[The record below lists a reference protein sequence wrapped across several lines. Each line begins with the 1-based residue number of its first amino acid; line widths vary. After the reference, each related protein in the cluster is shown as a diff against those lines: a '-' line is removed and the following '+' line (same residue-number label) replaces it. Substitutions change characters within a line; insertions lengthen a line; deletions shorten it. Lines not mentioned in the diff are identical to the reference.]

1 MAGFFQNLRLVSER
15 STLDDMGVPA
25 SNAYETSITTSDIP
39 QPDAEQTT
47 SEATQSNILTIQ
59 PIPQGFGAYL
69 DGILPP
75 DNAKAAG
82 AFSVAMQQIKN
93 ISSIPVEKFAQ
104 VVNSL
109 ETTKGLNVN
118 GSSVPTDT
126 SLASQGL
133 SLIALGNGPYGT
145 YTMSNFLGCMSGL
158 PYLGINIRQLIQQL
172 ETPTL
177 YERYKNLYLA
187 VTWAAAQVTVEY
199 DTDVIESPPSVFTTY
214 YTVTGVTVNNGGGG
228 YGINGALA
236 PTITITNGGGASAVA
251 IIGTTYTDIGFNGSG
266 NYGRVIDVT
275 FTPGSATTSVP
286 SVTIQTPPITYGN
299 TTNQPSGTTGWPGM
313 NTAVQLYID
322 AANAEIVNIKN
333 AQPARAQQLI
343 TNWENTGRILSI
355 EQRAIATGMAL
366 QVPLA
371 DPRDS
376 PIGNREPTLAGYPT
390 TQYAFID
397 SIPRYAKFTQ
407 PHMYSQTLEAISN
420 LNTVGGRSI
429 VGMLREARN
438 QARLQEIGVPLD
450 NNIEN
455 KLTKP
460 QEAQLIGNG
469 GLPNSVPAANG
480 LIPYPT
486 PSPST
491 NIDGAFVSTVP
502 ATLAVVLPGVTLSTP
517 VPYPASLESGTVSPD
532 TYGYYD
538 PTTDNYF
545 TTNRAYQGNG
555 ITADTLS
562 SAVGS
567 GGSGDGGSGNGVL
580 SGIGSVVDTGK
591 AVEPGSFAGSRYSNL
606 IPPELSVIYTSDIL
620 LPATYSVPEAI
631 DEVIRCNCDC
641 WDNI

>member
-15 STLDDMGVPA
+15 NDMDAPA
-25 SNAYETSITTSDIP
+25 STAYETTTPSTNVAQSSTEQITP
-39 QPDAEQTT
+39 EG
-47 SEATQSNILTIQ
+47 TQSNVLTIQ

-75 DNAKAAG
+75 DIAKAAG
-82 AFSVAMQQIKN
+82 AFSVSMQQIKN
-93 ISSIPVEKFAQ
+93 ISSVPIEKFAQ

-118 GSSVPTDT
+118 GTSVPTDT

-133 SLIALGNGPYGT
+133 ALIALGNGPFGT

-172 ETPTL
+172 ETSTL
-177 YERYKNLYLA
+177 YDIYKNLYLA
-187 VTWAAAQVTVEY
+187 VTWELATVSVQYSTYQVE
-199 DTDVIESPPSVFTTY
+199 TDPGPPPSYTTY
-214 YTVTGVTVNNGGGG
+214 YHVTGLTIVDPGGG
-228 YGINGALA
+228 YGREGAA
-236 PTITITNGGGASAVA
+236 SPTITISNGGTGTTT
-251 IIGTTYTDIGFNGSG
+251 IGTNYLDIT
-266 NYGRVIDVT
+266 NYGRVLSVAVSSAGSDSTSIPTATVS
-275 FTPGSATTSVP
+275 FPPG
-286 SVTIQTPPITYGN
+286 
-299 TTNQPSGTTGWPGM
+299 TGSFS
-313 NTAVQLYID
+313 NSIVQGYID
-322 AANAEIVNIKN
+322 AANAEIVVIKN

-343 TNWENTGRILSI
+343 TNWENTGRLLTV
-355 EQRAIATGMAL
+355 EQRAISTGMAL

-371 DPRDS
+371 DPAID
-376 PIGNREPTLAGYPT
+376 REPTLAGYPT
-390 TQYAFID
+390 TQYSFVD
-397 SIPRYAKFTQ
+397 SIPRYATFTQ

-420 LNTVGGRSI
+420 LNTVGGRSL
-429 VGMLREARN
+429 VAMLREARN
-438 QARLQEIGVPLD
+438 QARLQEAGIPLD

-455 KLTKP
+455 KLTKT

-469 GLPNSVPAANG
+469 GLPNSVPASNG

-486 PSPST
+486 PTPSPT
-491 NIDGAFVSTVP
+491 ANGTFVDTVP

-517 VPYPASLESGTVSPD
+517 VPYPASLESGIVSPD

-538 PTTDNYF
+538 PTTTDYF
-545 TTNRAYQGNG
+545 TTNRAYQGTGVTAGTLASSVGDPNG
-555 ITADTLS
+555 
-562 SAVGS
+562 G
-567 GGSGDGGSGNGVL
+567 GVL
-580 SGIGSVVDTGK
+580 SGIGSIVDTGK

-606 IPPELSVIYTSDIL
+606 IPPQLSVIYTSDIL

>member
-15 STLDDMGVPA
+15 NDMDAPA
-25 SNAYETSITTSDIP
+25 STAYETTTPSTNVAQSSTEQITP
-39 QPDAEQTT
+39 EG
-47 SEATQSNILTIQ
+47 TQSNVLTIQ

-75 DNAKAAG
+75 DIAKAAG
-82 AFSVAMQQIKN
+82 AFSVSMQQIKN
-93 ISSIPVEKFAQ
+93 ISSVPIEKFAQ

-118 GSSVPTDT
+118 GTSVPTDT

-133 SLIALGNGPYGT
+133 ALIALGNGPFGT

-172 ETPTL
+172 ETSTL
-177 YERYKNLYLA
+177 YDIYKNLYLA
-187 VTWAAAQVTVEY
+187 VTWELATVSVQYSTYQVE
-199 DTDVIESPPSVFTTY
+199 TDPGPPPSYTTY
-214 YTVTGVTVNNGGGG
+214 YHVTGLTIVDPGGG
-228 YGINGALA
+228 YGREGAA
-236 PTITITNGGGASAVA
+236 SPTITISNGGTGTTT
-251 IIGTTYTDIGFNGSG
+251 IGTNYLDIT
-266 NYGRVIDVT
+266 NYGRVLSVAVSSAGSDSTSIPTATVS
-275 FTPGSATTSVP
+275 FPPG
-286 SVTIQTPPITYGN
+286 
-299 TTNQPSGTTGWPGM
+299 TGSFS
-313 NTAVQLYID
+313 NSIVQGYID
-322 AANAEIVNIKN
+322 AANAEIVVIKN

-343 TNWENTGRILSI
+343 TNWENTGRLLTV
-355 EQRAIATGMAL
+355 EQRAISTGMAL

-371 DPRDS
+371 DPAID
-376 PIGNREPTLAGYPT
+376 REPTLAGYPT
-390 TQYAFID
+390 TQYSFVD
-397 SIPRYAKFTQ
+397 SIPRYATFTQ

-420 LNTVGGRSI
+420 LNTVGGRSLI
-429 VGMLREARN
+429 AMLREARN
-438 QARLQEIGVPLD
+438 QARLQEAGIPLD

-455 KLTKP
+455 KLTKT

-469 GLPNSVPAANG
+469 GLPNSVPASNG

-486 PSPST
+486 PTPSPT
-491 NIDGAFVSTVP
+491 ANGTFVDTVP

-517 VPYPASLESGTVSPD
+517 VPYPASLESGIVSPD

-538 PTTDNYF
+538 PTTTDYF
-545 TTNRAYQGNG
+545 TTNRAYQGTGVTAGTLASSVGDPNG
-555 ITADTLS
+555 
-562 SAVGS
+562 G
-567 GGSGDGGSGNGVL
+567 GVL
-580 SGIGSVVDTGK
+580 SGIGSIVDTGK

-606 IPPELSVIYTSDIL
+606 IPPQLSVIYTSDIL